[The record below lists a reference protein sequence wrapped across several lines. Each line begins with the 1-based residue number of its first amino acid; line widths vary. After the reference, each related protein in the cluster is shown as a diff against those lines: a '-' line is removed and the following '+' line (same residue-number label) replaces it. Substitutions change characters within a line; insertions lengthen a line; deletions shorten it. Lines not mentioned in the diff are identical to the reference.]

1 MERTASSAKKSL
13 STARLGRMRDGLAN
27 YVERGEVPGLVAV
40 VSRGGETHVE
50 AMGALAFGGAP
61 VRRDSVFRISSMTKP
76 ITAVATMILVE
87 ECKLRLDDAVDAWLP
102 ELADRRVLRAIDAP
116 IDDTVPAERAITV
129 RDLLTFRL
137 GYGMLMAMPGTYPI
151 QRAAAALGL
160 DSGPPAP
167 AKVPPGDA
175 WLAKLSTLPLMY
187 QPGDRWLYNMGSE
200 LLSILIERAAGQAF
214 PAFLRARIFE
224 PLGMKDTGFFVP
236 EAQIDRLA
244 TSYWPQPDG
253 SLAVYDESRGGQW
266 SRPPA
271 FASGA
276 AGLVSTADDYLAFA
290 RMLLAGGT
298 HGGQRIL
305 SRPSVELMTTDHLT
319 PAQKAKSG
327 FTPEDFA
334 ASGFGFG
341 VSVVTRRDHAYAP
354 IGQYGWDGGLGS
366 VWRNDP
372 QEAMITLLFTQRMW
386 SSPQPP
392 PVCRDFWTL
401 AYQAIDD

>member
-1 MERTASSAKKSL
+1 MDRNL
-13 STARLGRMRDGLAN
+13 SRKFSKARLGRMRDVMAG
-27 YVERGEVPGLVAV
+27 YVERGEVPGLVTV

-50 AMGALAFGGAP
+50 AMGSLAVGGAP
-61 VRRDSVFRISSMTKP
+61 VRRDSIFRISSMSKP
-76 ITAVATMILVE
+76 ITAAAAMILLE
-87 ECKLRLDDAVDAWLP
+87 ECKLRLDDAVDAWMP
-102 ELADRRVLRAIDAP
+102 ELADRRVLRAVDGPLA
-116 IDDTVPAERAITV
+116 DTVPAERPITV

-137 GYGMLMAMPGTYPI
+137 GYGLLMAPPDAYPI
-151 QRAAAALGL
+151 LRAAAALGL

-167 AKVPPGDA
+167 AKVPPGDE
-175 WLAKLSTLPLMY
+175 WLAKFSTLPLMY
-187 QPGDRWLYNMGSE
+187 QPGDRWLYNTGSE
-200 LLSILIERAAGQAF
+200 LLSILIERASGQPFA
-214 PAFLRARIFE
+214 AFLRARIFE

-276 AGLVSTADDYLAFA
+276 AGLVSTADDYLAFV

-305 SRPSVELMTTDHLT
+305 SRPSIELMTTDHLT

-334 ASGFGFG
+334 AAGYGFG
-341 VSVVTRRDHAYAP
+341 VSVVTRRDHAYTP

-366 VWRNDP
+366 VWRSDP
-372 QEAMITLLFTQRMW
+372 QEDMITVLLTQRMW